1 MSTKKEVPYDIKLI
15 PLCTF
20 TCITITMQAQFIPYS
35 RISLYGDALLQESK
49 RHYEFMN
56 SRRTVREFSSHP
68 IAIEVIENII
78 MSATTAPSGANKQPW
93 TFCVV
98 TNPVLKSQIRIEA
111 EKEEYESYNGRMPQ
125 EWLEDLRYLGTDWQK
140 PFLEDA
146 PALIIV
152 FKQSYELKKGKKKT
166 NYYVSESAG
175 IACGFLLQA
184 IHQCGLVALTHT
196 PSPMNFL
203 SKLLNRPI
211 NEKPF
216 LLIPIGYPAENVL
229 VPDIKR
235 KEKKD
240 VMVHYA

>member
-1 MSTKKEVPYDIKLI
+1 MEAK
-15 PLCTF
+15 
-20 TCITITMQAQFIPYS
+20 FIPYS
-35 RISLYGDALLQESK
+35 KTLLHGEALLKESK
-49 RHYEFMN
+49 QLHLFMEG
-56 SRRTVREFSSHP
+56 RRTVREFSTEP

-78 MSATTAPSGANKQPW
+78 MTASTAPSGANKQPW

-98 TNPVLKSQIRIEA
+98 TNPELKSKIRVEA
-111 EKEEYESYNGRMPQ
+111 EKEEYESYNGRMSE
-125 EWLEDLRYLGTDWQK
+125 EWLKDLSYLGTDWKK
-140 PFLEDA
+140 PFLEEA

-152 FKQSYELKKGKKKT
+152 FKQSYGIVNGEKTT
-166 NYYVSESAG
+166 NYYVTESIG
-175 IACGFLLQA
+175 LACGFLLQA

-203 SKLLNRPI
+203 CKLLDRPI

-235 KEKKD
+235 KSKED
-240 VMVHYA
+240 VIVHYK

>member
-1 MSTKKEVPYDIKLI
+1 
-15 PLCTF
+15 
-20 TCITITMQAQFIPYS
+20 MQAKFIPYTKELL
-35 RISLYGDALLQESK
+35 RGEELLNESLK
-49 RHYEFMN
+49 HYQFMEG
-56 SRRTVREFSSHP
+56 RRTLREFSTEP
-68 IAIEVIENII
+68 VPMEVINSII
-78 MSATTAPSGANKQPW
+78 MSASTAPSGANKQPW

-98 TNPVLKSQIRIEA
+98 TDQTLKSKIREAA

-125 EWLEDLRYLGTDWQK
+125 EWLNDLSYLGTDWHK

-152 FKQSYELKKGKKKT
+152 FKRSYELVDGQKRN
-166 NYYVSESAG
+166 NYYVTESVG
-175 IACGFLLQA
+175 LACGFLLQS

-203 SKLLNRPI
+203 SKLLARPE

-216 LLIPIGYPAENVL
+216 LLIPIGYPADNVM

-235 KEKKD
+235 KGKD
-240 VMVHYA
+240 DVIVYY

>member
-1 MSTKKEVPYDIKLI
+1 
-15 PLCTF
+15 
-20 TCITITMQAQFIPYS
+20 MQAQFIPYS
-35 RISLYGDALLQESK
+35 RTSLYNDALLKESK

-56 SRRTVREFSSHP
+56 SRRTVREFSTEP

-78 MSATTAPSGANKQPW
+78 MSASTAPSGANKQPW

-98 TNPVLKSQIRIEA
+98 TNAAMKSQIRIEA

-125 EWLEDLRYLGTDWQK
+125 EWLDDLSYLGTDWHK
-140 PFLEDA
+140 PFLEEA

-152 FKQSYELKKGKKKT
+152 FKQSYELKEGQKKT
-166 NYYVSESAG
+166 NYYVSESVG
-175 IACGFLLQA
+175 LACGYLLQA

-216 LLIPIGYPAENVL
+216 LLIPIGYPAENVM

-235 KEKKD
+235 KGKEE